1 MIRREPGV
9 TPERLARRLQG
20 GLQEYA
26 GHLPA
31 AERQLRLKVSGLEG
45 TPLGQGVSLSLPWV
59 LGTSV
64 LLTLL
69 IACANVAILV
79 IAQWTAREEDGDSGV
94 ARGEPRPHRARA
106 RHRAAAHRG
115 HRRPARHQHDV
126 ALLGVIVHNAGES
139 VRFFDL
145 SIDSAIL
152 IDSVVITLVTGVV
165 SGIGPALLADARGAA
180 GGSGNVF
187 DPDWP
192 AFAVPVA
199 VILVIGALATWIPS
213 RRALTINPA
222 ILSRT
227 T

>member
-1 MIRREPGV
+1 MRALVTEP
-9 TPERLARRLQG
+9 
-20 GLQEYA
+20 
-26 GHLPA
+26 
-31 AERQLRLKVSGLEG
+31 
-45 TPLGQGVSLSLPWV
+45 
-59 LGTSV
+59 
-64 LLTLL
+64 LL
-69 IACANVAILV
+69 IAGIGGLLG
-79 IAQWTAREEDGDSGV
+79 ISTT
-94 ARGEPRPHRARA
+94 
-106 RHRAAAHRG
+106 
-115 HRRPARHQHDV
+115 V
-126 ALLGVIVHNAGES
+126 ALLGIIVHNAGES

-145 SIDSAIL
+145 SIDPAIL

-199 VILVIGALATWIPS
+199 IILVIGALATWIPS